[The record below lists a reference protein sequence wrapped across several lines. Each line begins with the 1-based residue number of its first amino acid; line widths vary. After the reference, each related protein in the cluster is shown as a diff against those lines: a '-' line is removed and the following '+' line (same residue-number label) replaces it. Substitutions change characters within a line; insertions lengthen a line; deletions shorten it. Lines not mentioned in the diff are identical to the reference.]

1 MPKRKK
7 KKNAQTPDGM
17 SSMPKG
23 TRYKRSRWIALS
35 GILLALVGG
44 FLLFGWG
51 AFSEA
56 KSPRIVVTPPVYDFG
71 SIPRLGGKVTYD
83 VTVENQGEG
92 TLTITSVGFS

>member
-17 SSMPKG
+17 PSMPKG
-23 TRYKRSRWIALS
+23 THYKRSRWIAL
-35 GILLALVGG
+35 GGVLLVLAGG

-56 KSPRIVVTPPVYDFG
+56 KSPRIVVTPKTYDFG
-71 SIPRLGGKVTYD
+71 RIPRLGGKATYD

-92 TLTITSVGFS
+92 PLAISAVGFS

>member
-7 KKNAQTPDGM
+7 KNTQTPDGM
-17 SSMPKG
+17 ASMPKG
-23 TRYKRSRWIALS
+23 TRYKRPRWIVPS

-44 FLLFGWG
+44 YLLFGWG

-71 SIPRLGGKVTYD
+71 RIPRLGGKVTYD

-92 TLTITSVGFS
+92 PLAISAVGFS